1 MEVLIQ
7 KGEEDTVSAL
17 SEEQMPTE
25 DQPNTHMNA
34 WSWEYL
40 EYIKVSDREHTPY
53 LIPQTHDMKS
63 LALLLTD
70 QHTITSSSVSWQ
82 VFLKLTLLY

>member
-34 WSWEYL
+34 
-40 EYIKVSDREHTPY
+40 
-53 LIPQTHDMKS
+53 
-63 LALLLTD
+63 
-70 QHTITSSSVSWQ
+70 
-82 VFLKLTLLY
+82 